1 MAGAADGAANAAT
14 TTTQTV
20 GVAGLTASIAQFV
33 SGFDGAQLEAA
44 ALTRAKHGVLDAIGV
59 ALAGIDEPVSKVML
73 AYAAELPA
81 QTGATIWGSA
91 RTVALTEAALINGT
105 LAHALDYDDM
115 NRSMLG
121 HPSSVLTAGLLPLA
135 ESLHLPGRKLL
146 EAYVVGLEAMAR
158 VGRIFGFKAYDRSW
172 HPTAVLGVLG
182 VAAGAGYL
190 LRLNA
195 AQTVNALGIAASEA
209 SGIKKNFGAMM
220 KSVHAGSAA
229 RKGVWAAQFAQRGL
243 AADAAAL
250 EGKFGFCDM
259 FNEMP
264 APQEP
269 ADAAARGLDIMAA
282 GLVFKQYPCCGGLH
296 TLLDIMLDLRAQQGL
311 QPADVVQ
318 IECGLHPQ
326 KVAYLDRPA
335 PTENLAAKFSVQYC
349 VAVAL
354 LNGKVGLAD
363 FNDSIIFEA
372 QRRDLMKKIHI
383 VSREDFGSF
392 ECAVAVRKK
401 DGSTVSG
408 RMPEARGSIRN
419 PLSEAE
425 LLAKFEDCAAVVL
438 GATQARAAGAALL
451 AIDRTADVAQL
462 VEALCPRG

>member
-1 MAGAADGAANAAT
+1 VNEA
-14 TTTQTV
+14 
-20 GVAGLTASIAQFV
+20 AGLTGALAHMV
-33 SGFDGAQLEAA
+33 SSFDGASLEAT

-73 AYAAELPA
+73 AHAAELPVA
-81 QTGATIWGSA
+81 SDATIWGSA
-91 RTVALTEAALINGT
+91 RKVALQEAALINGT

-121 HPSSVLTAGLLPLA
+121 HPSSVLTAALLPLA
-135 ESLHLPGRKLL
+135 ETMQLPGRKLL
-146 EAYVVGLEAMAR
+146 EGYVVGLEAMAR
-158 VGRIFGFKAYDRSW
+158 VGRIFGLQAYDRSW

-182 VAAGAGYL
+182 VAAGASYL
-190 LRLNA
+190 LRLDT
-195 AQTVNALGIAASEA
+195 AQTANALGIAASEA

-229 RKGVWAAQFAQRGL
+229 KKGLWAAQFAQRGL

-250 EGKFGFCDM
+250 DGKFGFCDM

-269 ADAAARGLDIMAA
+269 ADAATRELDIMAA

-296 TLLDIMLDLRAQQGL
+296 TLLDIMLDLRGSKGL
-311 QPADVVQ
+311 QAAEVAA
-318 IECGLHPQ
+318 IECRLHPQ

-363 FNDSIIFEA
+363 FNDSIIVEPA
-372 QRRDLMKKIHI
+372 RRALMQKVRITP
-383 VSREDFGSF
+383 RADFGSF
-392 ECAVAVRKK
+392 ESEIVVRKI
-401 DGSTVSG
+401 DGSELSA

-425 LLAKFEDCAAVVL
+425 LLAKFTDCASVVL
-438 GATQARAAGAALL
+438 RPAQAAEAGAALL
-451 AIDRTADVAQL
+451 ALDTVSDLSRVVGL
-462 VEALCPRG
+462 LCPRN

>member
-1 MAGAADGAANAAT
+1 MAGAADGAPGAAT
-14 TTTQTV
+14 AITETV
-20 GVAGLTASIAQFV
+20 GVAGLTATLAQLV
-33 SGFDGAQLEAA
+33 SRFDGAKLEAE

-59 ALAGIDEPVSKVML
+59 ALAGIDEPVSKVMR
-73 AYAAELPA
+73 AYAAELPV
-81 QTGATIWGSA
+81 QDGATVWGSA
-91 RTVALTEAALINGT
+91 RKVALTEAALINGT

-121 HPSSVLTAGLLPLA
+121 HPSSVLTAAFLPLA
-135 ESLHLPGRKLL
+135 ESLKLPGRKVL

-182 VAAGAGYL
+182 VAAGASYL
-190 LRLNA
+190 LRLDA
-195 AQTVNALGIAASEA
+195 AQTANALGIAASEA

-229 RKGVWAAQFAQRGL
+229 RKGLWAAQFAQRGL

-259 FNEMP
+259 FNEMQT
-264 APQEP
+264 PQEP
-269 ADAAARGLDIMAA
+269 ADAATRGLDIMAA

-296 TLLDIMLDLRAQQGL
+296 TLLDIMLDLRAKQGL
-311 QPADVVQ
+311 QAADVAE
-318 IECGLHPQ
+318 IECRLHPQ

-335 PTENLAAKFSVQYC
+335 PAENLAAKFSVQYC

-363 FNDSIIFEA
+363 FNDTIIFDA
-372 QRRDLMKKIHI
+372 PRRALMQKVRITP
-383 VSREDFGSF
+383 REDFGSF
-392 ECAVAVRKK
+392 ECEIVLRRH
-401 DGSTVSG
+401 DGSILSG

-425 LLAKFEDCAAVVL
+425 LLAKFEDCASVVL
-438 GATQARAAGAALL
+438 GAAQAKSAGAALL
-451 AIDRTADVAQL
+451 AIDQTADVSQM
-462 VEALCPRG
+462 VGSLCPRG

>member
-1 MAGAADGAANAAT
+1 MAGVADGAADAAT
-14 TTTQTV
+14 STTQTV
-20 GVAGLTASIAQFV
+20 GGLTASIAQLV
-33 SGFDGAQLEAA
+33 SSFDGAQLEPE

-73 AYAAELPA
+73 AYAADLPT
-81 QTGATIWGSA
+81 QDGATIWGSA
-91 RTVALTEAALINGT
+91 RKVALTEAALINGT

-135 ESLHLPGRKLL
+135 ESLQLSGRKLL

-158 VGRIFGFKAYDRSW
+158 VGRIFGFQAYDRSW

-182 VAAGAGYL
+182 VAAGASYL

-243 AADAAAL
+243 AADATAL

-259 FNEMP
+259 FNEMQT
-264 APQEP
+264 PQEP
-269 ADAAARGLDIMAA
+269 ADAATRGLDIMAA

-296 TLLDIMLDLRAQQGL
+296 TLLDIMLDLRGKQGL
-311 QPADVVQ
+311 QTADVVQ

-363 FNDSIIFEA
+363 FNDTIILEA
-372 QRRDLMKKIHI
+372 QRRELMKTIQI
-383 VSREDFGSF
+383 TPREDFGSF
-392 ECAVAVRKK
+392 ECEIVVRKK
-401 DGSTVSG
+401 DGSTLSG
-408 RMPEARGSIRN
+408 RMLEARGSLRN

-425 LLAKFEDCAAVVL
+425 LLAKFEDCAAAML
-438 GATQARAAGAALL
+438 GAARAKAAGAALL
-451 AIDRTADVAQL
+451 AIDKTMDLSQAIG
-462 VEALCPRG
+462 ALCPRG

>member
-1 MAGAADGAANAAT
+1 MAGAADGAPGAVASGNE
-14 TTTQTV
+14 TV
-20 GVAGLTASIAQFV
+20 GAAGLTATLANLV
-33 SGFDGAQLEAA
+33 SRFDGAKLEAE

-73 AYAAELPA
+73 GYAADLPA
-81 QTGATIWGSA
+81 QDGATLWGSA
-91 RTVALTEAALINGT
+91 RKVALQEAALINGT

-121 HPSSVLTAGLLPLA
+121 HPSSVLTAAFLPLA
-135 ESLHLPGRKLL
+135 ESLKLPGRKVL
-146 EAYVVGLEAMAR
+146 EAYVIGLEAMAR

-182 VAAGAGYL
+182 VAAGASYL
-190 LRLNA
+190 LRLDA
-195 AQTVNALGIAASEA
+195 AQTANALGIAASEA

-229 RKGVWAAQFAQRGL
+229 RKGLWAAQFAQRGL

-250 EGKFGFCDM
+250 EGKFGFCDL
-259 FNEMP
+259 FNEMQ

-269 ADAAARGLDIMAA
+269 ADAATRGLDIMAA

-296 TLLDIMLDLRAQQGL
+296 TLLDIMLDLRAKQGL
-311 QPADVVQ
+311 QAVDVAE
-318 IECGLHPQ
+318 IECRLHPQ

-335 PTENLAAKFSVQYC
+335 PAENLAAKFSVQYC

-363 FNDSIIFEA
+363 FNDQIIFDA
-372 QRRDLMKKIHI
+372 TRRALMQKVRITP
-383 VSREDFGSF
+383 RDDFGSF
-392 ECAVAVRKK
+392 ECEIVLRRN
-401 DGSTVSG
+401 DGGTLSG

-425 LLAKFEDCAAVVL
+425 LLAKFEDCASVVL
-438 GATQARAAGAALL
+438 GATQAKAAGAALL
-451 AIDRTADVAQL
+451 AIDKTADVSQM
-462 VEALCPRG
+462 VGALCPRG